1 MKPARGHTALRG
13 DRDGFFAGEILA
25 GDGFRDR
32 HDLLRSA
39 AGNDLTAS
47 GTRTG
52 SYVHDVIRGAHGI
65 LVVLDNDDCVPHVTQ
80 IFERMQELVIVALVK
95 AYAGLVQDVA
105 DADETGAD
113 LGRQADALG
122 LAAGESGRR
131 ARQGQIIESH
141 VIEEADAGADLLE
154 HLPADEFLCLRE
166 LKSLQELL
174 QFFY

>member
-13 DRDGFFAGEILA
+13 DRDRFFTGEILA
-25 GDGFRDR
+25 CHGFRDS
-32 HDLLRSA
+32 HDLLCCA
-39 AGNDLTAS
+39 AGNDLTAP
-47 GTRTG
+47 G
-52 SYVHDVIRGAHGI
+52 SRAGSDIHDVIGGAHSI

-95 AYAGLVQDVA
+95 TYAGLVQDVA

-113 LGRQADALG
+113 LSRQADALG
-122 LAAGESGRR
+122 LAAGEGGRR

-154 HLPADEFLCLRE
+154 HLFADEFLCLRE

-174 QFFY
+174 QFFH